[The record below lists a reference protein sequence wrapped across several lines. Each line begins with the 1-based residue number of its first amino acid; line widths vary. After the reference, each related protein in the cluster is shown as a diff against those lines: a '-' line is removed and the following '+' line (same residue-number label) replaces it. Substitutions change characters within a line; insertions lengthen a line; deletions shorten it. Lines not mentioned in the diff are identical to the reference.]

1 LRLAGQG
8 YQQKVS
14 VKLVSKNSGGSLRG
28 DVRRQQCCTLPVS
41 EKGDNAGLT
50 VVEGLAAAEAI
61 SKQQAREVEAS
72 RLLWT

>member
-1 LRLAGQG
+1 VTL
-8 YQQKVS
+8 
-14 VKLVSKNSGGSLRG
+14 GS
-28 DVRRQQCCTLPVS
+28 CTLPAS

-61 SKQQAREVEAS
+61 SKQQTHEVEAS